1 MIDVGQGDSYL
12 IKFPDG
18 KTALVD
24 AGNTTTFFDNGDR
37 VIIPLLNYLGI
48 KKIDYGIVTHIDSD
62 HYGGFVSLILEGM
75 IGEIIKPEIDTSLS
89 KDKRFEEF
97 IRERGIP
104 IKYFKEE
111 KMEVGNTALYF
122 LYDDEVKN
130 LAGESTNNRSGIF
143 KLVYGETSF
152 LFTGDVE
159 KNVEKIYVN
168 KYQHF
173 LDSDVL
179 KVGHHGSK
187 TSSSIEFLHYVSPE
201 ISLISAGFKNKFGHP
216 FDDVILRLKAAG
228 STIYRTDL
236 QKAVLLRSNGEQ
248 IQQINW

>member
-1 MIDVGQGDSYL
+1 
-12 IKFPDG
+12 
-18 KTALVD
+18 
-24 AGNTTTFFDNGDR
+24 
-37 VIIPLLNYLGI
+37 
-48 KKIDYGIVTHIDSD
+48 
-62 HYGGFVSLILEGM
+62 M

-111 KMEVGNTALYF
+111 KMEVGNTTLYF

-159 KNVEKIYVN
+159 KNVEKIYAN
-168 KYQHF
+168 KYRYF

-187 TSSSIEFLHYVSPE
+187 TSSSNEFLKYVSPE
-201 ISLISAGFKNKFGHP
+201 LSLISAGFKNKFGHP
-216 FDDVILRLKAAG
+216 VDEVIERLEG
-228 STIYRTDL
+228 HNSTIYRTDL
-236 QKAVLLRSNGEQ
+236 QKAVLLRSNGEE